1 MSERYFSILFPEGI
15 VREPVIY
22 SLVKRYGL
30 TTNIYRASVTAA
42 GGWILASIAGPD
54 ETIDSAILDIKCR
67 GALPHEG
74 DRSILS
80 MKTPPRLVGIRVRL
94 SIPAERVEEPA
105 ISEIIKGFDV
115 VVNIRQAD
123 IGPDRGV
130 MEMEISG
137 ALDDIDSAVDFM
149 KKKGIEVSPIEG
161 NVIE

>member
-42 GGWILASIAGPD
+42 GGWILASIVGPGD
-54 ETIDSAILDIKCR
+54 VIDSAILDIKCR
-67 GALPHEG
+67 GGLPHEG

-80 MKTPPRLVGIRVRL
+80 MKSPPRLSAIKVRL
-94 SIPAERVEEPA
+94 SIPADRVEEPT
-105 ISEIIKGFDV
+105 ISEMIKDFDV
-115 VVNIRQAD
+115 VINIRQAD
-123 IGPDRGV
+123 IGPDSGV

-137 ALDDIDSAVDFM
+137 ALEAIDRAVDFI
-149 KKKGIEVSPIEG
+149 KKKGIDVSPIEG